1 MIPDYYDPRKVGERF
16 EDPEGRRLRRAS
28 SSLAV
33 FVVTNLSKTVWVKW
47 KLM

>member
-16 EDPEGRRLRRAS
+16 EDPESARLRRAS

-33 FVVTNLSKTVWVKW
+33 FVVTIL
-47 KLM
+47 